1 VAFVHGKSAVFKL
14 DDSGATLRDLSAYLN
29 DISLSRDIETAE
41 TTTFGV
47 AGSAKT
53 YIVGLSDATFS
64 ISGLFDATAD
74 GYLAG
79 VLGQTATLSFEYGP
93 AGSSAGL
100 VKYSG
105 ECIMT
110 SYEVSAAVGD
120 AVQASAD
127 FQVTGAITR
136 GTWS

>member
-1 VAFVHGKSAVFKL
+1 MAFVHGKSAVFKL
-14 DDSGATLRDLSAYLN
+14 DDSGGTLRDLSSYL
-29 DISLSRDIETAE
+29 DDLSFPRDIETAE

-53 YIVGLSDATFS
+53 YIVGLSDATIS
-64 ISGLFDATAD
+64 ISGKFDSTAD

-79 VLGQTATLSFEYGP
+79 VLGQSATLSFEYGP
-93 AGSSAGL
+93 AGSTGGL

-110 SYEVSAAVGD
+110 SYEVSASVGD
-120 AVQASAD
+120 VVTASAD
-127 FQVTGAITR
+127 FQVTGQITR
-136 GTWS
+136 GTW

>member
-1 VAFVHGKSAVFKL
+1 MAFVHGKSAVFKL

-79 VLGQTATLSFEYGP
+79 VLGQSATLSFEYGP

>member
-1 VAFVHGKSAVFKL
+1 MAFVHGKSAVFKL
-14 DDSGATLRDLSAYLN
+14 DDSGGTLRDLSSFLN
-29 DISLSRDIETAE
+29 DVSLPRDIETAE

-53 YIVGLSDATFS
+53 YITGLTDATIS
-64 ISGLFDATAD
+64 ISGLFDATSD

-79 VLGQTATLSFEYGP
+79 VVGHASTLSFEYGP
-93 AGSSAGL
+93 AGSTSGN
-100 VKYSG
+100 VKYTG

-110 SYEVSAAVGD
+110 SYEVSASVGD
-120 AVQASAD
+120 TVQASAD

-136 GTWS
+136 TTF

>member
-14 DDSGATLRDLSAYLN
+14 DNAAGSLVDYSPYLN
-29 DISLSRDIETAE
+29 DVSLSRSIETAE

-64 ISGLFDATAD
+64 ASGLFDATAD
-74 GYLAG
+74 STLAG
-79 VLGQTATLSFEYGP
+79 VLGQSATLSFEYGP
-93 AGSSAGL
+93 AGSASGA
-100 VKYSG
+100 VKYTG

-110 SYEVSAAVGD
+110 SYNTSASVGD
-120 AVQASAD
+120 AVQATAD
-127 FQVTGAITR
+127 FQVTGQITR
-136 GTWS
+136 TTWS

>member
-1 VAFVHGKSAVFKL
+1 MAFGHGKSAVFKL
-14 DDSGATLRDLSAYLN
+14 DDSGGTLRDLSSYLN
-29 DISLSRDIETAE
+29 DVSLSRSIESAE

-47 AGSAKT
+47 TGSAKT
-53 YIVGLSDATFS
+53 YIVGLSDGTFS

-79 VLGQTATLSFEYGP
+79 VLGQAATLSFEYGP
-93 AGSSAGL
+93 LGSTASMI
-100 VKYSG
+100 KYTG

-110 SYEVSAAVGD
+110 SYDVSASVGD

-127 FQVTGAITR
+127 FQVTAAITR
-136 GTWS
+136 TTW

>member
-14 DDSGATLRDLSAYLN
+14 DNSSGTLVDYSSYLN
-29 DISLSRDIETAE
+29 DLSLSRDIETAE

-74 GYLAG
+74 GTLAG
-79 VLGQTATLSFEYGP
+79 VLGFATPLEFEYGP
-93 AGSSAGL
+93 AGSSGGL
-100 VKYSG
+100 IKYSG
-105 ECIMT
+105 NCIMT
-110 SYEVSAAVGD
+110 SYEISAAVGD

-136 GTWS
+136 GTW

>member
-1 VAFVHGKSAVFKL
+1 MPFVHGKSAVFKL
-14 DDSGATLRDLSAYLN
+14 DDSGGTLRDLSAYL
-29 DISLSRDIETAE
+29 DDLGFPRDIETAE

-53 YIVGLSDATFS
+53 YIVGLSDATIS
-64 ISGLFDATAD
+64 ISGKFDATAD

-79 VLGQTATLSFEYGP
+79 VLGQSATLSFEYGP
-93 AGSSAGL
+93 AGSTGGL

-110 SYEVSAAVGD
+110 SYEVSASVGD
-120 AVQASAD
+120 VVTASAD
-127 FQVTGAITR
+127 FQVTGQITR
-136 GTWS
+136 GTW

>member
-1 VAFVHGKSAVFKL
+1 MAFVHGKSAVFKL
-14 DDSGATLRDLSAYLN
+14 DDSGGTLRDLSSYL
-29 DISLSRDIETAE
+29 DDLGFPRDIETAE

-53 YIVGLSDATFS
+53 YIVGLSDATIS
-64 ISGLFDATAD
+64 ISGKFDATAD

-79 VLGQTATLSFEYGP
+79 VVGQSATLSFEYGP
-93 AGSSAGL
+93 AGSTGGL

-110 SYEVSAAVGD
+110 SYEVSASVGD
-120 AVQASAD
+120 VVTASAD
-127 FQVTGAITR
+127 FQVTGQITR
-136 GTWS
+136 GTW